1 MIAPGTVKARA
12 STMRFTN
19 SSEKGTPGVEVVFN
33 ILEGPDKGTNVVWRG
48 WMTEKTRV
56 RTAESLEACGFDGEN
71 DATVTKNEVYIVI
84 EHEEYEGKT
93 RPRVAWVN
101 DMSRGPGSTPM
112 DSGEGGRRQGR
123 YPWTHPGEE
132 SGGVWYGSGCE
143 RGGERQHGSEVL
155 GGLRSSRRA

>member
-19 SSEKGTPGVEVVFN
+19 SSEKGTPCVEVVFN

-56 RTAESLEACGFDGEN
+56 RTAESLDACGFDGEN

-84 EHEEYEGKT
+84 EHEEYEGKM
-93 RPRVAWVN
+93 RPRVWWVN

-112 DSGEGGRRQGR
+112 DPAKAADVKADLRGLIQAKKAAASGTAPAASAAGN
-123 YPWTHPGEE
+123 
-132 SGGVWYGSGCE
+132 GST
-143 RGGERQHGSEVL
+143 
-155 GGLRSSRRA
+155 APKF